1 MNRVVF
7 ITFSLLLFF
16 TTVKAQTA
24 VDTLTTVLP
33 KVKQKF
39 INTIYMRASP
49 LCIYTGADYL
59 KDKISQNIELGKSFG
74 IMDVGVA
81 LGRNALRRD
90 TAHNGT
96 TYMEAKVSMT
106 IAQYGIFSNEMVVG
120 AGYVFNAEN
129 FLMLELSYTIYGQ
142 FWKRLGMGITTG
154 FYDFSGNTTDNS
166 RNTFGLFFR
175 YGLSRPD
182 ANTLLNIPRGRRL
195 MQAHHR

>member
-1 MNRVVF
+1 MNRALTVF
-7 ITFSLLLFF
+7 FLMLFF
-16 TTVKAQTA
+16 TIVKAQNI
-24 VDTLTTVLP
+24 VDTSKTVLP
-33 KVKQKF
+33 QKVKQKF
-39 INTIYMRASP
+39 INTIYVRALP
-49 LCIYTGADYL
+49 LCVFTGANYL

-81 LGRNALRRD
+81 VGRNALRRD

-96 TYMEAKVSMT
+96 TYMEAKVSME

-120 AGYVFNAEN
+120 AGYVFDSKN

-166 RNTFGLFFR
+166 RNTFGLFCR

-182 ANTLLNIPRGRRL
+182 ANTLLNLPRGRRL